1 MIIDG
6 KKFTEIQDSNKSVV
20 TFQRKV
26 FENLKPLMDSFDS
39 GVIHDVSFDDED
51 IMRKMYTEPM
61 TFSKNKDGY
70 MISFILTDV
79 PQKDLDA
86 KAYNETKPLIKQYL
100 QIADIAT
107 VYKYIAYLDKWTIG
121 LKCQKDMRIAYNNA
135 VYVSLSEHIAEEGK
149 TPDKALGLY
158 VIAKNDGSGNPKPQ
172 YPNWIK
178 GKEYNAGD
186 IVIHNGILWECIWN
200 NNARE
205 PSELALG
212 WKKK

>member
-1 MIIDG
+1 MLIDG
-6 KKFTEIQDSNKSVV
+6 LKFTEIPSGNKSVV

-26 FENLKPLMDSFDS
+26 FENLKPLIDSFEV
-39 GVIHDVSFDDED
+39 GVIHDISFDDES
-51 IMRKMYTEPM
+51 ITHKMYTEPM
-61 TFSKNKDGY
+61 TFSKSDDSY
-70 MISFILTDV
+70 IISFILTDV
-79 PQKDLDA
+79 PQKDIDA
-86 KAYNETKPLIKQYL
+86 NAYNETKDLIKKYL
-100 QIADIAT
+100 QVADIAT
-107 VYKYIAYLDKWTIG
+107 VYKYIKYLDKWTIG
-121 LKCQKDMRIAYNNA
+121 LKCKKDMRIAYNNV

-158 VIAKNDGSGNPKPQ
+158 VIAKNDGSENPKPQ

-178 GKEYNAGD
+178 GKEYNTGD
-186 IVIHNGILWECIWN
+186 IVIHKGILWECTWN